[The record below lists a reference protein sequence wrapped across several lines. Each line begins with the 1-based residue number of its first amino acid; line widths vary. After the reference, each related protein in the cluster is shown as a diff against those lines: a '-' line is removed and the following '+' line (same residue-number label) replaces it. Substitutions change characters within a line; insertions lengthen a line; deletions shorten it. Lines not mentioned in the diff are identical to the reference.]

1 MKLHQSW
8 TRFEEDVNYILPVAV
23 RMVAVDPQQV
33 ECNWMN
39 TYSVEFMAKAQEED
53 LSRVRKWVT
62 DDDQPTPTKIRRK
75 GPALR
80 SYWLAIEQFA
90 LHRGV
95 LCYQWEDTRDGP
107 YNKLMVHLR
116 LRIVMALPGLFSY
129 LFMQ

>member
-23 RMVAVDPQQV
+23 RMVAADPQQV

-39 TYSVEFMAKAQEED
+39 TYSVEFMAKAQQEDED

-62 DDDQPTPTKIRRK
+62 DDDQPTSTKIRRK

-80 SYWLAIEQFA
+80 NY
-90 LHRGV
+90 
-95 LCYQWEDTRDGP
+95 
-107 YNKLMVHLR
+107 
-116 LRIVMALPGLFSY
+116 
-129 LFMQ
+129 